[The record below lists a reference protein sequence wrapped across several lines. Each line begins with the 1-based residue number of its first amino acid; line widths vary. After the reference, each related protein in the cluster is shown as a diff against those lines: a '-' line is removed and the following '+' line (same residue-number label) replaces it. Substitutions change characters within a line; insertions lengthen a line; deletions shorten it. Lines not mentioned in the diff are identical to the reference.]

1 MSVSEAPTSTNQAT
15 TEPNPLRWKA
25 LGVLALV
32 QFMLALDN
40 TVVNVA
46 LPSIQSDLSFS
57 SHGLAWVVNAYT
69 LTAGGFLILGGRAAD
84 YYGRKKFFIAGV
96 ILFALASLA
105 SGLAQSSGTLIGAR
119 FVQGLGEAVA
129 APAALSMVVLL
140 FADPV
145 ERAKAIGA
153 FGGITI
159 MGATLGVVISGVI
172 VSVLSWRW
180 IFFVNIPV
188 AILAVTMVTRMIP
201 ESRIAKHGRLD
212 WIGAVLVT
220 AGLTAIV
227 DGLLSASSHGWGSA
241 AVLIPLLGGV
251 ALTVGFVLS
260 QLVIENPLVP
270 LRFFRSRT
278 RVSANLATGFY
289 VAAFLSMFFLMT
301 IYMQDVLGYSALKT
315 GLVYLPYGIF
325 LLIGIAVSMQLMPKV
340 GVRTGTTF
348 AFGLGAIGLFWTS
361 HIHADSSLG
370 HFLPGM
376 LLLAFGQ
383 GIAFPA
389 LQNAAV
395 TGLDQ
400 SDAGLGSAVQQTALQ
415 LGGSIGLAVLVT
427 AALRHATSKV
437 AEGVAPAVAS
447 TEGYALAV
455 RIGAGVMLAG
465 AILVATLFQRVK
477 FVPPEELALEA
488 AESAAGALSPDAGER
503 EPHPA
508 GA

>member
-1 MSVSEAPTSTNQAT
+1 MSVTDAPIREVGSTDS
-15 TEPNPLRWKA
+15 PNPLRWKA
-25 LGVLALV
+25 LAVLALV

-46 LPSIQSDLSFS
+46 LPSIQTDLGFS

-84 YYGRKKFFIAGV
+84 YYGRKRFFIAGV

-105 SGLAQSSGTLIGAR
+105 SGLAQSSGMLVSAR

-140 FADPV
+140 FTDPA

-188 AILAVTMVTRMIP
+188 AVIALAMVTRMIP
-201 ESRIAKHGRLD
+201 ESRIPRHARLD
-212 WIGAVLVT
+212 WIGAVLIT
-220 AGLTAIV
+220 GGLTAIV

-241 AVLIPLLGGV
+241 AVLVPLLGGA
-251 ALTVGFVLS
+251 ALSIGFVLS
-260 QLVIENPLVP
+260 QLVIKEPLVP

-278 RVSANLATGFY
+278 RVSANLATGVY
-289 VAAFLSMFFLMT
+289 LAAFLSMFFLMT

-315 GLVYLPYGIF
+315 GLVYLPYGI
-325 LLIGIAVSMQLMPKV
+325 LLLVGIAVSMQLMPKV
-340 GVRTGTTF
+340 GVRAGTSF
-348 AFGLGAIGLFWTS
+348 AFVLGAIGLFWTS

-400 SDAGLGSAVQQTALQ
+400 SDAGLGSAVQQTSLQ

-427 AALRHATSKV
+427 VALRHSAGRV

-465 AILVATLFQRVK
+465 AVLVLTLFRDVQ
-477 FVPPEELALEA
+477 FIPPEELALEA
-488 AESAAGALSPDAGER
+488 AESAAGELSA
-503 EPHPA
+503 
-508 GA
+508 

>member
-1 MSVSEAPTSTNQAT
+1 MSVTDAPIGEAGPTNS
-15 TEPNPLRWKA
+15 PNPLRWKA
-25 LGVLALV
+25 LAVLALV

-46 LPSIQSDLSFS
+46 LPSIQTDLGFS

-84 YYGRKKFFIAGV
+84 FFGRKKFFIAGV

-105 SGLAQSSGTLIGAR
+105 SGLAQSPGTLIGAR
-119 FVQGLGEAVA
+119 FAQGLGEAVA

-140 FADPV
+140 FTEPT
-145 ERAKAIGA
+145 ERAKAISA

-159 MGATLGVVISGVI
+159 MGATLGVVISGII
-172 VSVLSWRW
+172 VSALSWRW

-188 AILAVTMVTRMIP
+188 AIVAVTMVTRMIP
-201 ESRIAKHGRLD
+201 ESRITKHGRLD

-220 AGLTAIV
+220 AGLTAVV
-227 DGLLSASSHGWGSA
+227 DGLLSASNHDWGSA
-241 AVLIPLLGGV
+241 AVLIPLLGGI
-251 ALTVGFVLS
+251 ALLVGFVAS
-260 QLVIENPLVP
+260 QMVIEDPLVP
-270 LRFFRSRT
+270 LRFFGSRT
-278 RVSANLATGFY
+278 RITANLGTMFY

-315 GLVYLPYGIF
+315 GLIYLPYGI
-325 LLIGIAVSMQLMPKV
+325 LLLVGIAVAMKLMPAI
-340 GVRTGTTF
+340 GVRFGTAL
-348 AFGLGAIGLFWTS
+348 AFLIGAVGLFWMS

-376 LLLAFGQ
+376 LILAFGQ

-395 TGLDQ
+395 DGLDHA
-400 SDAGLGSAVQQTALQ
+400 DAGLGSAVQQTSLQ

-427 AALRHATSKV
+427 VALRHAASRV
-437 AEGVAPAVAS
+437 AEGIVPAVAS
-447 TEGYALAV
+447 TDGYALAI
-455 RIGAGVMLAG
+455 RIGSGVMLAG
-465 AILVATLFQRVK
+465 AVLVLTLFRDVQ
-477 FVPPEELALEA
+477 FIPPEELALEA
-488 AESAAGALSPDAGER
+488 AESAAGEL
-503 EPHPA
+503 PA
-508 GA
+508 